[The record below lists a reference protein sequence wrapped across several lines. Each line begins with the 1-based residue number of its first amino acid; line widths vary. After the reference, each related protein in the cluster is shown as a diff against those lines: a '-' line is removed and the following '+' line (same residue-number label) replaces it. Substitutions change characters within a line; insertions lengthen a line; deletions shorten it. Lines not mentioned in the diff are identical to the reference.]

1 MVKKP
6 PGTSQDVKGKAIAL
20 QNDESSPPPASEE
33 RASEEHASEG
43 ADSGEH
49 TSEGAAPGPDPT
61 EEGTATDDEASDNTP
76 WLVDTATFPCVQCFN
91 YGQGHLCRYVAGR
104 KSCEQCR
111 KGRLMCSARSGEFA
125 GLDNASFIC
134 FARVYE
140 ALSADLKLGGRVVKD
155 NPVEQGSDGI
165 SARHDPDSLVLDIT
179 SRESSEAVASQRES
193 DSVIDVDVMSDV
205 PVVKTKPPVEESDRV
220 IVIKK
225 EPGVSDLEDD
235 TPLAGPSNAPL
246 AGPSNAPLAKPS
258 NVPRTSKVWAK
269 QALSSTSKGK
279 EAVAKVTRKRKLA
292 VDNGE
297 DATSPSKPAKK
308 SK

>member
-125 GLDNASFIC
+125 GLDNASFIRFVC
-134 FARVYE
+134 ETRAAQNKVTRRLTRLEASLARVQARVYE

-193 DSVIDVDVMSDV
+193 DSVIDVDAMSDV

-220 IVIKK
+220 ITIKK
-225 EPGVSDLEDD
+225 EPG
-235 TPLAGPSNAPL
+235 
-246 AGPSNAPLAKPS
+246 
-258 NVPRTSKVWAK
+258 
-269 QALSSTSKGK
+269 
-279 EAVAKVTRKRKLA
+279 A

>member
-125 GLDNASFIC
+125 GLDNASFIRFVC
-134 FARVYE
+134 ETRAAQNKVTRRLTRLEASLARVQARVYE

-193 DSVIDVDVMSDV
+193 DSVIDVDAMSDV

-220 IVIKK
+220 IAIKK
-225 EPGVSDLEDD
+225 EPG
-235 TPLAGPSNAPL
+235 
-246 AGPSNAPLAKPS
+246 
-258 NVPRTSKVWAK
+258 
-269 QALSSTSKGK
+269 
-279 EAVAKVTRKRKLA
+279 
-292 VDNGE
+292 
-297 DATSPSKPAKK
+297 
-308 SK
+308 